1 MENSQGVRELIM
13 AAKKDAKTLQDSILK
28 ILELMEKQNSSDTQI
43 QKLQTM
49 TKKLESVAVD
59 TLSIF
64 EARMQYHFRR
74 GPFPRKLKSLLLES
88 QKTNLADRVHQYY
101 LAINVLKHGK
111 GKSYRELLNSPNCLF
126 TLKSSEGN
134 STDNTYP
141 GTSLIDVTV
150 PDFFDGLV
158 TTILEAYH
166 FLENR

>member
-13 AAKKDAKTLQDSILK
+13 AAKKNAKTLEDSILK
-28 ILELMEKQNSSDTQI
+28 ILELMEGQNTSETQI
-43 QKLQTM
+43 QKLHTM

-126 TLKSSEGN
+126 TLKSIEGN

-141 GTSLIDVTV
+141 ETGLVDVTAS
-150 PDFFDGLV
+150 DFFDGLV
-158 TTILEAYH
+158 NTILDAYH

>member
-1 MENSQGVRELIM
+1 
-13 AAKKDAKTLQDSILK
+13 
-28 ILELMEKQNSSDTQI
+28 
-43 QKLQTM
+43 
-49 TKKLESVAVD
+49 
-59 TLSIF
+59 
-64 EARMQYHFRR
+64 
-74 GPFPRKLKSLLLES
+74 LKSLLLES

-141 GTSLIDVTV
+141 ETSLVDVTA

>member
-13 AAKKDAKTLQDSILK
+13 AAKKDAKTLEDSILK
-28 ILELMEKQNSSDTQI
+28 ILELMEGQNTSETQI
-43 QKLQTM
+43 QKLHTM

-64 EARMQYHFRR
+64 EAKMQYHFRR

-111 GKSYRELLNSPNCLF
+111 GKSYREL
-126 TLKSSEGN
+126 
-134 STDNTYP
+134 
-141 GTSLIDVTV
+141 
-150 PDFFDGLV
+150 
-158 TTILEAYH
+158 
-166 FLENR
+166 